1 MNKNNYYFVEG
12 SCEETIINSLKKNPS
27 LLVAGKVRILNVVQ
41 NQISKSILVGIKENS
56 RIIFVFDT
64 DIDSNT
70 FILKANIEA
79 VKKYCKK
86 PEIIT
91 IPQINNLED
100 ELKRSTKVKKI
111 TDITKSKSISDFK
124 RDFCGL
130 TNCRNSLEKHNF
142 DIKKLWNKK
151 PKNNF
156 SFIEQLSHKIKLA

>member
-12 SCEETIINSLKKNPS
+12 YCEKTLIDALKKNPS
-27 LLVAGKVRILNVVQ
+27 LLVAGKVNVLNVVQ
-41 NQISKSILVGIKENS
+41 NPISISFLLGIKENS

-70 FILKANIEA
+70 SILKANIES

-100 ELKRSTKVKKI
+100 ELKRSTNVKKI

-130 TNCRNSLEKHNF
+130 TNCRNSLEKHKF

-156 SFIEQLSHKIKLA
+156 SFVEQLSHKIKLI